1 MDIEDGIFSNI
12 ATKLSHTLLQC
23 RQPITMTGDDYLHE
37 YEAIGCI
44 GKADIAIKSIES
56 LKGNSVTQDGNWTS
70 NSLSINIFLVV

>member
-1 MDIEDGIFSNI
+1 
-12 ATKLSHTLLQC
+12 
-23 RQPITMTGDDYLHE
+23 MTGDDYLHE